1 MPNDDD
7 EERLGKYVE
16 DAGEDAETVRTEEL
30 VVRVEVFEERTHD
43 DDDFLRRGLFGDF
56 FDEKIG
62 HATQIRLIYIRLMRR
77 ERNTSWLWN
86 SFVAPKKTSLTS
98 LLVRV
103 SPSTITRYS
112 TFAISKQHKSGLL
125 VTMSGLLKALH
136 SCRTADFVSP

>member
-62 HATQIRLIYIRLMRR
+62 HTTQIRL
-77 ERNTSWLWN
+77 E
-86 SFVAPKKTSLTS
+86 
-98 LLVRV
+98 
-103 SPSTITRYS
+103 
-112 TFAISKQHKSGLL
+112 
-125 VTMSGLLKALH
+125 
-136 SCRTADFVSP
+136 

>member
-1 MPNDDD
+1 MPNHDD
-7 EERLGKYVE
+7 EERLGEYVE
-16 DAGEDAETVRTEEL
+16 DAGEDAETIRTEEL

-56 FDEKIG
+56 FDEEIG